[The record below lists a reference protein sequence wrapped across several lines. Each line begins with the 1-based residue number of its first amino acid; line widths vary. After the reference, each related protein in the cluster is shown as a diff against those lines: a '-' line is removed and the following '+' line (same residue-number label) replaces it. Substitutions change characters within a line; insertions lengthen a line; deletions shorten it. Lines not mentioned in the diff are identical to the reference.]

1 MTEFETWWYNEGS
14 AAPIPGEDSEE
25 HCKRMCQ
32 IAWENG
38 AFCAVQPDRQALQ
51 SAGTHPAPCARQCE
65 AQAFEIAARGMR
77 RQIAELQAALA
88 EQPAQP
94 LTDEQIDNQK

>member
-1 MTEFETWWYNEGS
+1 MNAFETWWYNEGS

-38 AFCAVQPDRQALQ
+38 AFCAEQQEPVAFYIYKPTLPHGNLGTVADGDLPWVYDQDPSSGFSARMLVTPYTSRTQP
-51 SAGTHPAPCARQCE
+51 T
-65 AQAFEIAARGMR
+65 
-77 RQIAELQAALA
+77 
-88 EQPAQP
+88 
-94 LTDEQIDNQK
+94 